1 LLIGPESA
9 YLIPT
14 INVGSVIREQGI
26 GVMPQKVVHDLA
38 EQLFV
43 VATVSARAYQI
54 DDVAS
59 PKAAT
64 ALISSI
70 ISFTV

>member
-14 INVGSVIREQGI
+14 INARSVIREQGI
-26 GVMPQKVVHDLA
+26 GGMPQKVVHDLA

-43 VATVSARAYQI
+43 AATVSARAYQI
-54 DDVAS
+54 EDVAS
-59 PKAAT
+59 TKAAT
-64 ALISSI
+64 ALINSI